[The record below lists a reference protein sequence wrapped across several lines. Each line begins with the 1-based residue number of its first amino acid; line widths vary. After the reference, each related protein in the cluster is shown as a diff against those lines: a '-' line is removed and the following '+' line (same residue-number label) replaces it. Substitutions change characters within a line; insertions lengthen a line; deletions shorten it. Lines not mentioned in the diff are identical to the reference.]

1 MLQGRDIF
9 LYKISVVTNFT
20 SLTLVF
26 SLSLMVM
33 QTMGMAMMLD
43 EIINYVQSLQ
53 HQVEVSDQK
62 SKKEKDIIAF
72 IYCQTKILIT

>member
-1 MLQGRDIF
+1 MFQGRDIF